1 MRTSLFITAM
11 TNVRC
16 HRVPLFPAGPDVPPV
31 KAHADYIVHAP
42 INSTDSNMSKSPVRP
57 SPRRLRSSLTST
69 YSSSSWLSVAK
80 SFYFSFDVD

>member
-57 SPRRLRSSLTST
+57 SSSLAVSLSST
-69 YSSSSWLSVAK
+69 YSASSWLSVAK